1 MIHELKEKVLQGH
14 QVTFDEMKELAS
26 CTDNKS
32 LFEAAREITAKCA
45 SKVFDMC
52 SIVNAKSGLCSED
65 CKWCAQSAHHRTG
78 VETYGLLP
86 VEECVTHAKENA
98 RHGVGRFSLVTS
110 GKRMTDKEVDAIC
123 DRVRAIRQNCSISVC
138 VSLGLLSEQQMK
150 RLHEAGVSRYH
161 CNLEA
166 APSYFPHLCT
176 THTQQQKRETLL
188 AAQQA
193 GMEIC
198 SGGIIGMGETEL
210 QRIELAFSLRGL
222 GVQSIPINILQPI
235 KGTPLQDMQPL
246 SSEELLRTI
255 SFFRFIHSTAH
266 LRFAGGRAKLDEQT
280 LRRALTIGMNA
291 AIVGDMLT
299 TLGSDVET
307 DKQRIKEIGYE
318 L

>member
-1 MIHELKEKVLQGH
+1 
-14 QVTFDEMKELAS
+14 
-26 CTDNKS
+26 
-32 LFEAAREITAKCA
+32 
-45 SKVFDMC
+45 
-52 SIVNAKSGLCSED
+52 
-65 CKWCAQSAHHRTG
+65 
-78 VETYGLLP
+78 
-86 VEECVTHAKENA
+86 
-98 RHGVGRFSLVTS
+98 
-110 GKRMTDKEVDAIC
+110 
-123 DRVRAIRQNCSISVC
+123 
-138 VSLGLLSEQQMK
+138 
-150 RLHEAGVSRYH
+150 
-161 CNLEA
+161 
-166 APSYFPHLCT
+166 
-176 THTQQQKRETLL
+176 
-188 AAQQA
+188 
-193 GMEIC
+193 MEIC

-255 SFFRFIHSTAH
+255 SFFRFIHPTTH

>member
-26 CTDNKS
+26 CTDNES

-45 SKVFDMC
+45 SKVFGMC

-123 DRVRAIRQNCSISVC
+123 DRVRAIRQSCSISVC

-255 SFFRFIHSTAH
+255 SFFRFIHPTAH